1 MSADNM
7 RRISPSAVKRL
18 VSDSFSI
25 KVSDS
30 AANAIAKIL
39 EAKAKK
45 IAKYSVKR
53 AKSRKRAMIL
63 EEDVDT
69 YRMRFGG

>member
-1 MSADNM
+1 M
-7 RRISPSAVKRL
+7 RRISTGAVKKL
-18 VSDSFSI
+18 VKDSFSI
-25 KVSDS
+25 SVSDS
-30 AANAIAKIL
+30 AADAIAKIL

-63 EEDVDT
+63 EEDVET
-69 YRMRFGG
+69 YKMRFGG